1 MVIMANLPYFV
12 DIFDSR
18 IIRRMICESM
28 LSTKMQKLL
37 QHCCLGEPDCLAGIM
52 LLFNKLAHNMQARPW
67 SLVSILVLLHGNELV
82 VFVSN
87 FYIQ

>member
-1 MVIMANLPYFV
+1 MLDFAFQEGQLSEKQKF
-12 DIFDSR
+12 IFDSR
-18 IIRRMICESM
+18 IIRRMIRESM

-67 SLVSILVLLHGNELV
+67 SLVLILALLHDV
-82 VFVSN
+82 
-87 FYIQ
+87 